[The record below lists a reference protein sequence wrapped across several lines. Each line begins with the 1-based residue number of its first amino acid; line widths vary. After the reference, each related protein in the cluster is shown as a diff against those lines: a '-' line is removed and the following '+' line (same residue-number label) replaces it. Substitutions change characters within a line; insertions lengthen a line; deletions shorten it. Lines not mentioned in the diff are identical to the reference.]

1 MTELNILLASA
12 LSIGF
17 VHTLIG
23 PDHYLPFIVLSRA
36 RNWSLKKTAAITA
49 LCGVGH
55 VASSIVLGFIGVGLG
70 IAVNSLVSI
79 ESVRG
84 EIAAWGLIAFGLL
97 YGLWGIRRA
106 QQGKTHSHAHLHDGG
121 VIHAHTHAHGT
132 SDHVHLHGKETS
144 LTPWV
149 LFVIFVLGPCEP
161 LIPLLMYP
169 AAQGN
174 WYSLFLVSTTFGLI
188 TISTMVGIVMLVSFG
203 LFRLNTS
210 WMEKYVHALAGFVI
224 AISGLAIKFLGL

>member
-1 MTELNILLASA
+1 MTELSILLTSA
-12 LSIGF
+12 LSIAF
-17 VHTLIG
+17 FHTIIG

-36 RNWSLKKTAAITA
+36 RGWSLKKTAVITV

-55 VASSIVLGFIGVGLG
+55 VSSSIVLGFIGVAFG
-70 IAVNSLVSI
+70 IAVSSLVSI

-97 YGLWGIRRA
+97 YGLWGIRKA
-106 QQGKTHSHAHLHDGG
+106 QQGKSHSHFHQHSGG
-121 VIHAHTHAHGT
+121 LVHTHYHSHGAN
-132 SDHVHLHGKETS
+132 DHVHLHGKETS

-174 WYSLFLVSTTFGLI
+174 WHSVVLVSLSFGLV
-188 TISTMVGIVMLVSFG
+188 TIVTMVGLVLLVALG

-210 WMEKYVHALAGFVI
+210 WMERYVHALAGFVI
-224 AISGLAIKFLGL
+224 ATSGLAIKFLGL